1 MKKIW
6 TLAVVAALGISTIG
20 CGETATTPAKPADKP
35 AAAVEGDK
43 PADAPADK
51 PADAPADKPADA
63 PADKPAD
70 APADKTADAAAD
82 NPADAP
88 AEAPK
93 ECCSRVSLAY
103 ESRGRGL

>member
-20 CGETATTPAKPADKP
+20 CGETATTPAKPVTPPAEAKPEGGEMKEEKP
-35 AAAVEGDK
+35 ADK

-70 APADKTADAAAD
+70 APADK
-82 NPADAP
+82 PADAP
-88 AEAPK
+88 K
-93 ECCSRVSLAY
+93 
-103 ESRGRGL
+103 